1 MECSICFS
9 DITKAT
15 GLTTLSCSH
24 SFHLGCIGRWI
35 LKNESCP
42 LCRHEL
48 GDNERIAEDDP
59 DATEVDDDVWEEDD
73 EDDDDEDS
81 GIRTLRWRRVG
92 VGRWIVED
100 SDDDAPDLP
109 EYEEEAHAL
118 WNFRDLFGPLND
130 IELPPTEAAQ
140 QAAVKIQALVRGSIV
155 RSNVEDA
162 TLMLRLRHSRSFA
175 HSENHDRGYESA

>member
-73 EDDDDEDS
+73 EDDDEDS

-130 IELPPTEAAQ
+130 IDLPPTEAAQ

-155 RSNVEDA
+155 RSNFEDA
-162 TLMLRLRHSRSFA
+162 TLMLRLRHSRSFTL
-175 HSENHDRGYESA
+175 RKP